1 MPENPV
7 IPAKGPCF
15 LLFLSQT
22 SNHEEQHGMTDYN
35 SEFPHIDLEQERKEI
50 LKAFKGLLRATKT
63 RNRESTKMIRKAFDV
78 AVEAHKDMRR
88 KSGEPYIYHPIAV
101 ARICAE
107 EMGLGATSVVCAL
120 LHDTVE
126 DTHITLEDVE
136 DLFGAKVR
144 RIIDG
149 LTKIPEVFDENASIQ
164 AENFRKMILTI
175 SDDIRVVLIKLADRL
190 HNMRT
195 LGSMRADKQLKIASE
210 TKFLYAPL
218 AHRLGLYSIKTE
230 LEDLSFKYTEPDVY
244 QAIEN
249 SLKSTQDVRNRF
261 IRRFVHPIREALL
274 HEGYVFDIKART
286 KSISSIHR
294 KMVTKGIPFEEVY
307 DLFAVRIIV
316 ETPVELEK
324 PDCWRIYSI
333 VTDFYQPSPERLRDW
348 ISTPRANGYESLHT
362 TVMSPQGKWV
372 EVQIRSKRM
381 DEIAEKGLAAH
392 YKYKENK
399 NEDSKF
405 DRWVAEI
412 RELIENPDVSAM
424 DFVNEFKLNL
434 FSDEIY
440 VFTPKGDLRVLP
452 TGATILDFA
461 YDIHTAIGDKCIGAK
476 VNTKLMPLSYQLQ
489 NGDQVEIITS
499 SKQKPNEEWLRFVVS
514 ARAKQKIKSSLNEE
528 RKSIALDGKE
538 ILERKFKQYNI
549 RFQNENIQFLEKFFK
564 MPTVTELYFRIAKG
578 KIDLTKLREIENV
591 NGMLQLEKKESAVPK
606 DKHELDVYPKINKK
620 EDTIIIGEDFK
631 NIQYKLAKCCSP
643 IPGDAVFGFIT
654 INEGIKIH
662 RNNCPNAEH
671 LMSKMAYRCIK
682 ARWKSQELTAHIASL
697 RLVGIDN
704 VGIVNKITAII
715 SNQLNVN
722 MKSISFEANDG
733 LFEGRIQV
741 MVYDREHLEQLI
753 RNFEMI
759 EGVKRVERWD
769 IDTAEETIT

>member
-1 MPENPV
+1 MD
-7 IPAKGPCF
+7 IT
-15 LLFLSQT
+15 Q
-22 SNHEEQHGMTDYN
+22 
-35 SEFPHIDLEQERKEI
+35 IDLERERKEI
-50 LKAFKGLLRATKT
+50 LNAFKGLLRATKT
-63 RNRESTKMIRKAFDV
+63 RTRENTKMIRKAFDV
-78 AVEAHKDMRR
+78 AVDAHKDMRR

-126 DTHITLEDVE
+126 DTHITLQDVE
-136 DLFGAKVR
+136 DLFGEKPR

-195 LGSMRADKQLKIASE
+195 LDSMAPDKQLKIASE

-218 AHRLGLYSIKTE
+218 AHRLGLYSIKSE
-230 LEDLSFKYTEPDVY
+230 LDDLAFKYTEPEVY
-244 QAIEN
+244 KTIEN
-249 SLKSTQDVRNRF
+249 NLKSTQDVRNRF
-261 IRRFVHPIREALL
+261 IRRFTHPIREALL
-274 HEGYVFDIKART
+274 HEGYIFDVKVRT
-286 KSISSIHR
+286 KSVSSIWR
-294 KMVTKGIPFEEVY
+294 KMQTKEIPFEEVY
-307 DLFAVRIIV
+307 DLFAIRIIV
-316 ETPVELEK
+316 DTPVELEK

-392 YKYKENK
+392 YKYKEDK
-399 NEDSKF
+399 SEDSKF
-405 DRWVAEI
+405 DRWIAEI
-412 RELIENPDVSAM
+412 RELMENPELSAM
-424 DFVNEFKLNL
+424 DFVNEFKMNL
-434 FSDEIY
+434 FSEEIY
-440 VFTPKGDLRVLP
+440 VFTPKGELRVLP

-476 VNTKLMPLSYQLQ
+476 VNTKLVPLSYQLL

-499 SKQKPNEEWLRFVVS
+499 AKQKPSDEWLRFVTS
-514 ARAKQKIKSSLNEE
+514 ARAKQKIKTSLNDE
-528 RKSIALDGKE
+528 RKTIALDGKE
-538 ILERKFKQYNI
+538 ILERKFKQFNI
-549 RFQNENIQFLEKFFK
+549 RFQLENIQVLEKFFG
-564 MPTVTELYFRIAKG
+564 MPSAIELYFRVAKG
-578 KIDLTKLREIENV
+578 KIDLNKLREIENIK
-591 NGMLQLEKKESAVPK
+591 GILQLEKKSSTPK

-620 EDTIIIGEDFK
+620 EDVIIVGEDFK
-631 NIQYKLAKCCSP
+631 NIQYKLAKCCNP

-671 LMSKMAYRCIK
+671 LMSKMAYRCVK
-682 ARWKSQELTAHIASL
+682 AKWKKEDLVSHLASL
-697 RLVGIDN
+697 RLIGIDD
-704 VGIVNKITAII
+704 VGIVNKITEII
-715 SNQLNVN
+715 SNQHNVN

-733 LFEGRIQV
+733 LFEGKIKV
-741 MVYDREHLEQLI
+741 LVYDREHLELLTQK
-753 RNFEMI
+753 FELI

-769 IDTAEETIT
+769 SEEEEEQPILN